1 MKNILNEKPKHYEN
15 LSGRCRYCCDWVLV
29 ENIENKKVLEIGCG
43 LGWFALNCVE
53 KNIGHYVGIE
63 HQKHNLIAA
72 KKNIS
77 DSHIEF
83 HEASALELPYPDQS
97 FDTIVIFDVI
107 EHLPIDNELPLFNEM
122 FRVLKEGGKIF
133 LSTPYASMISKF
145 ADPAYWLIG
154 HRHYSIQKLLQFGSN
169 AGLLT
174 KSVQIKGR
182 VYELVALFNLY
193 ISKWI
198 FRRSPFFEYI
208 IEKKL
213 NEEYKGNGYMT
224 IFIEYQKIY
233 N

>member
-1 MKNILNEKPKHYEN
+1 MKNVLNEKPKHYEN

-29 ENIENKKVLEIGCG
+29 ENIANKKVLEIGCG

-133 LSTPYASMISKF
+133 LTTPYASMISKF

-198 FRRSPFFEYI
+198 FRRSPFFGYI
-208 IEKKL
+208 IDKKL
-213 NEEYKGNGYMT
+213 NEEYKGHGYMT
-224 IFIEYQKIY
+224 LFIEYQKI
-233 N
+233 NN